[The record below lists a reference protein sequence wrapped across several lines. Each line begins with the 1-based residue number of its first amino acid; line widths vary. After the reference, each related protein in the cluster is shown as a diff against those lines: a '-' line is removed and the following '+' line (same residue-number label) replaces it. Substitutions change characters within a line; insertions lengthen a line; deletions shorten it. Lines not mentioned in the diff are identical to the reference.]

1 MDAVIASPIAAAA
14 GGSFLIESRTP
25 DEIFTPEDLSEEQRQ
40 IAATAELFAREEILP
55 HAAAI
60 EAKEPGALTAVLRKI
75 AELGFTALDIP
86 EEFGG
91 LGMDK
96 VSSTLITD
104 HISVLASFSTAFGAH
119 IGIAT
124 LPLVWYGTEE
134 QKQRYLPK
142 LATCEWIGAYGLS
155 EASSGSD
162 AMNIR
167 TRAVLS
173 SDGAHYILNGEKQ
186 WLTNCGIADLYTVFA
201 KIDGEKFSAFLIER
215 ATPGLTVGAEEHKLG
230 IHGSSTCPLV
240 LQDCKIPAGNLLGEA
255 GKGHHI
261 AFNVLNVGRF
271 KLGVACIGGARHAL
285 AQMIRYAKERKA
297 FGKPIAE
304 FGLIQRKI
312 SSAAAQLY
320 AAESMAYRL
329 AGLIDA
335 RLDTARLDS
344 ARAEQTGGPSGQ
356 SIDVPRKI
364 EEYAVECSILKVYG
378 SEMLTLVAD
387 ELIATM
393 GGYGYVEE
401 YPAERTYRDA
411 RINRIFEGTNEINR
425 LIITGWMMKRAMSGK
440 LPLLGAIKRVM
451 DEVMEPPAFGGDSD
465 AGQPLAHE
473 TAVLA
478 AVKKMA
484 LFAAGV
490 ASQRFMTALE
500 EQQEIMADL
509 ADMISQVF
517 ALESAL
523 VRAQKIASAGRGS
536 AEVAAAMTGLLAE
549 ESMALAEQAARRV
562 LAASS
567 EGDALDHAVGDSAA
581 PGAIDAV
588 RCGHV
593 EPRRGSQVHR
603 AGTLSFLKD
612 ELPVLMQPAPSDSKT
627 IRVLL
632 AEAESSLAEGPH
644 AERARRDAETL
655 LLHAIREDVP
665 DANLAWLIAHDN
677 ETLPAH
683 ARHGFSRVG
692 RTPPCRRAHSIHYGR
707 G

>member
-1 MDAVIASPIAAAA
+1 MPISATASPIVAAA
-14 GGSFLIESRTP
+14 GGSFLLESRSP

-40 IAATAELFAREEILP
+40 IAATAERFAREEILP
-55 HAAAI
+55 RTAAI
-60 EAKEPGALTAVLRKI
+60 ERKEPGAMAAALRKA
-75 AELGFTALDIP
+75 AELGFTAIDVP
-86 EEFGG
+86 EEYGG
-91 LGMDK
+91 LGLDK

-134 QKQRYLPK
+134 QKQRYLPG
-142 LATCEWIGAYGLS
+142 LASCDLIGAYGLS

-173 SDGAHYILNGEKQ
+173 PDGAHYILNGEKQ
-186 WLTNCGIADLYTVFA
+186 WLTNGGTADLYTVFA

-215 ATPGLTVGAEEHKLG
+215 GTPGLTVGAEEHKLG
-230 IHGSSTCPLV
+230 IRGSSTCPLA
-240 LQDCKIPAGNLLGEA
+240 LQDCKVPKENLLGEA

-297 FGKPIAE
+297 FGKAIAE

-320 AAESMAYRL
+320 AAESMAYRT
-329 AGLIDA
+329 AGMMDA
-335 RLDTARLDS
+335 RLNTEQATGAVGNS
-344 ARAEQTGGPSGQ
+344 AV
-356 SIDVPRKI
+356 DVPRKI

-451 DEVMEPPAFGGDSD
+451 DEVMEPPAFGGDAE

-478 AVKKMA
+478 AVKKIT

-500 EQQEIMADL
+500 EQQEVMADL
-509 ADMISQVF
+509 ADMIIQTY

-523 VRAQKIASAGRGS
+523 LRAQKIASAGRSS

-549 ESMALAEQAARRV
+549 EAIALAERGARRV
-562 LAASS
+562 LAACG
-567 EGDALDHAVGDSAA
+567 EGDALTTQLSILRRLARSAPA
-581 PGAIDAV
+581 DAV
-588 RCGHV
+588 
-593 EPRRGSQVHR
+593 
-603 AGTLSFLKD
+603 ALSRK
-612 ELPVLMQPAPSDSKT
+612 VS
-627 IRVLL
+627 R
-632 AEAESSLAEGPH
+632 
-644 AERARRDAETL
+644 
-655 LLHAIREDVP
+655 HAIALDRYP
-665 DANLAWLIAHDN
+665 
-677 ETLPAH
+677 
-683 ARHGFSRVG
+683 F
-692 RTPPCRRAHSIHYGR
+692 
-707 G
+707 